1 MAQVHTPPDGTQAAA
16 VVQAALALFTRNV
29 SGPFV
34 LTLLNLGATNFQQ
47 DGLGVRVSGGSLP
60 AAFSRFLS
68 ASAAQAASSEAGGSM
83 SVQDGTT
90 VSTGKP

>member
-1 MAQVHTPPDGTQAAA
+1 MAQVHTPPDGTQATAL
-16 VVQAALALFTRNV
+16 VQAALSLFTRNV

-47 DGLGVRVSGGSLP
+47 EGLGFRVSGSGGRLP

-68 ASAAQAASSEAGGSM
+68 APATHTAGSEAGESM
-83 SVQDGTT
+83 FVPNGTA
-90 VSTGKP
+90 